1 VRVTAQSSVPVLPA
15 DTNADAVATAL
26 AEAGCATVER
36 HVDERVMD
44 ALSAEGAPYLDATAF
59 GTDEFAGHRTRRTG
73 ALIARAPTS
82 HQLAA
87 HPLVLATLDR
97 VLGDHAT
104 SYQLHL
110 TQVIDIGPGEPGQMV
125 HRDQWAFDFFPFP
138 PGFEVECHT
147 MWAMTDFTDE
157 NGATRVIPGSHRA
170 ADKLRPDYDETVP
183 AVMPKGSVFVYV
195 GSVYHGGGANRSGTH
210 RLGVNIGYTLS
221 WLRQEENQ
229 YLACPPDV
237 ARTLPVE
244 LAKLVGYQRG
254 AYALGYFGDLQDPLD
269 AVHPSA
275 SVAPGFR
282 PQP

>member
-26 AEAGCATVER
+26 AEAGCAIVER
-36 HVDERVMD
+36 LVDERVMD
-44 ALSAEGAPYLDATAF
+44 ALSAEVAPYLDATAF